1 MSYSSLEEKLQAL
14 GNPALMLQNAP
25 AGRYVYPIAPEF
37 TNWIEEQRAWRETA
51 VLFDQSFHMTD
62 LYVKGPD
69 VVRLLSHLG
78 INSFQN
84 FGRNKAKQFVCCNHD
99 GYVIGDVIL
108 FGLEDDLVSLVGRP
122 PVPNWVQFH
131 AETGGY
137 DVTVERDE
145 RTADEPGKPRKTYRY
160 EVQGPNA
167 MKILEAVN
175 EGGPLTTRFFH
186 MGEITIAGCRART
199 LAHGMGGAPGLEL
212 WGPAEEGPK
221 VKAALIE
228 AGQEH
233 GLRQAGAR
241 AYSTVAMESG
251 WIPSPLPAIYTGEKM
266 RPYREWLPA
275 TSFEAVCS
283 IGGSF
288 QSENVEDY
296 YLTPWDLDYGRMI
309 RFDHDFIG
317 REALERM
324 AGGPHR
330 RKVTLVWDKQDV
342 LKVYAG
348 LMEEG
353 EMMPKLMEMPAAHYA
368 AHPYDRVVRDGRT
381 VGIST
386 YPVYTAN
393 ERAWISLA
401 TVEEKLSQP
410 GTHLT
415 VIWGEAEG
423 GTRKPAVERHRQT
436 EIGATVHPWPIHEAS
451 RRTYRARK

>member
-1 MSYSSLEEKLQAL
+1 MSYTSLEDKLRAV
-14 GNPALMLQNAP
+14 GNPALMMQNATV
-25 AGRYVYPIAPEF
+25 GRYVYPIPPEF

-69 VVRLLSHLG
+69 VVRLLSDLG
-78 INSFQN
+78 INSFKG

-108 FGLEDDLVSLVGRP
+108 FGLEDDFVNLVGRP
-122 PVPNWVQFH
+122 PVPNWVEFN

-145 RTADEPGKPRKTYRY
+145 RKADNPDKPRKTYRY
-160 EVQGPNA
+160 EVQGPSA
-167 MKILEAVN
+167 MKILEKVN
-175 EGGPLTTRFFH
+175 EGGPLTTRFFK
-186 MGEITIAGCRART
+186 MGEITIAGCAART

-212 WGPAEEGPK
+212 WGPAEDGPK

-228 AGQEH
+228 AGKEF
-233 GLRQAGAR
+233 GLKQAGAR

-266 RPYREWLPA
+266 KPYREWLSGK
-275 TSFEAVCS
+275 SFEAVSS

-288 QSENVEDY
+288 QSDNVEDY

-309 RFDHDFIG
+309 RFDHDFVG
-317 REALERM
+317 RAALEKM
-324 AGGPHR
+324 ADKPHR
-330 RKVTLVWDKQDV
+330 RKVTLVWDKADV

-353 EMMPKLMEMPAAHYA
+353 DMPKLMEMPAAHYA
-368 AHPYDRVVRDGRT
+368 AHPYDMVVAGGRI
-381 VGIST
+381 VGFST

-401 TVEEKLSQP
+401 MLEQSHAQSGNHVTIV
-410 GTHLT
+410 
-415 VIWGEAEG
+415 WGEADG
-423 GTRKPAVERHRQT
+423 GTAKPMVERHRQV
-436 EIGATVHPWPIHEAS
+436 EVGATVHPWPIHEAS
-451 RRTYRARK
+451 RRTYRSQR